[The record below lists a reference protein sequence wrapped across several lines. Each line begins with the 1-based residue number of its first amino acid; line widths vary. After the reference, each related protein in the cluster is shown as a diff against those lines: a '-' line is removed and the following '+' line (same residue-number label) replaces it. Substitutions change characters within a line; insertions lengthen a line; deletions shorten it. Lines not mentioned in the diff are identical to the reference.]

1 MSLYGETQSV
11 RVLSTCEGGMG
22 GGWGTWGM
30 GDMGGG
36 GLVPTESACLK
47 LETCLP
53 HGGGGSP
60 QRLKEEIFTSMFKS
74 QA

>member
-11 RVLSTCEGGMG
+11 RVLSTCGGGGMG
-22 GGWGTWGM
+22 GRGSM
-30 GDMGGG
+30 GDGGVCPHRISLSQTG
-36 GLVPTESACLK
+36 N
-47 LETCLP
+47 LP
-53 HGGGGSP
+53 PHRGGGSP

>member
-11 RVLSTCEGGMG
+11 RVLSTCEGVMG
-22 GGWGTWGM
+22 GM
-30 GDMGGG
+30 GDMGDGG
-36 GLVPTESACLK
+36 FVPTESACLK

>member
-22 GGWGTWGM
+22 GM
-30 GDMGGG
+30 GDMGDMGDGG
-36 GLVPTESACLK
+36 FVPTESACLK